1 MLKEIIDKDPIAK
14 FLFERSIF
22 TYSQLDTYL
31 IDTRNDTSLKQKIM
45 LRDGKHVSK
54 GSFLRTLKQA
64 QMNLKK
70 AFYTLI
76 LTEYLGILESGTT
89 VGLIHVGKALN
100 QISTSAPTFE
110 DIKKVLDTIDV
121 TLNQLSKPT
130 SRRKNIM

>member
-14 FLFERSIF
+14 FLFEKSIF

-31 IDTRNDTSLKQKIM
+31 IYTRNDTSLKQKIM
-45 LRDGKHVSK
+45 LRDGKRVSK

-64 QMNLKK
+64 QMNLQKS
-70 AFYTLI
+70 FYTLI
-76 LTEYLGILESGTT
+76 LAEYLGILESGTT
-89 VGLIHVGKALN
+89 VGLIHVGKALS

-130 SRRKNIM
+130 SRRKDIM